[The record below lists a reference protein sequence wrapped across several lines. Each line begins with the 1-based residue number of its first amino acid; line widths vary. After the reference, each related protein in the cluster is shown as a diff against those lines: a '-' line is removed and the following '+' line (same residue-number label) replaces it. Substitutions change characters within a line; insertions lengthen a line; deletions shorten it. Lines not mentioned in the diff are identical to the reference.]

1 MSHLTNPAGRSREEA
16 AAYIRALHEL
26 LGDRDPFAVLQRTP
40 GELSE
45 LVRLLPESSM
55 DVPEAPGKWSIRH
68 VIRHLA
74 DSELVWAYRLRLILG
89 QVRPR
94 LDGYD
99 QDAWAGNLG
108 YEEAPLEE
116 AVQEFTVVR
125 RGNLRLL
132 HRASEAELARV
143 GIHGERGEES
153 LAQMIP
159 LYAGHD
165 LAHLGQIQ
173 RIRSAVTG

>member
-108 YEEAPLEE
+108 YDEAPLEE